1 MAEPSIEKSKGAFNK
16 AKMFLSP
23 PEEKMRTGFLVV
35 AHKPIASSMVKV
47 AEEIM
52 GNLDGCMPIDI
63 VSDDPKERIVILD
76 VEGAT
81 PGNILRAFCKDKKFL
96 LARPLSLPL
105 LLKLFGYRELDL
117 EELARKAR
125 EVCVIAS
132 LEKGSK
138 A

>member
-1 MAEPSIEKSKGAFNK
+1 
-16 AKMFLSP
+16 
-23 PEEKMRTGFLVV
+23 MRTGFLVV

-63 VSDDPKERIVILD
+63 VSDDPKEKIQEQIKNAWESLKVQQRIVILD